1 MTRLTNYVILSYCL
15 LDKTEDAMSARGTSL
30 LIYFMFNKYEDSS
43 HVLHLCTYNTD
54 IKHAMNV
61 PICPMTVEGC
71 PITQFFIPPPP
82 TYPRMFYLY
91 Q

>member
-30 LIYFMFNKYEDSS
+30 FIYFMLNEYEDSS
-43 HVLHLCTYNTD
+43 HVPHLCTYNTD

-61 PICPMTVEGC
+61 SVCPMT
-71 PITQFFIPPPP
+71 FKWLRF
-82 TYPRMFYLY
+82 L
-91 Q
+91 